1 MVKNLPAGT
10 RDARDASSIP
20 GWGRSPGEG
29 NGNPFL
35 YSCLGNPMGR
45 GAWQATAH
53 GVEKSRTQRIEN
65 CVLCLVIQSLWAD
78 LPSEPP
84 GKSQHGTAVYKFS
97 PNLRTYLWGHPVK
110 TVAI

>member
-1 MVKNLPAGT
+1 MQEMPV
-10 RDARDASSIP
+10 
-20 GWGRSPGEG
+20 RSLGGEDPLEKG
-29 NGNPFL
+29 MATH
-35 YSCLGNPMGR
+35 SCILAWEIPMGR